1 MTDSYQQTGGAGTT
15 QQALLFQGSQLGTNT
30 WIHLKTIPTPF
41 FFHFLWAKNMHYYKI
56 KI

>member
-1 MTDSYQQTGGAGTT
+1 MTDSYQQTGGAGMT
-15 QQALLFQGSQLGTNT
+15 QEALLFQGSQLGTDT
-30 WIHLKTIPTPF
+30 WIHLKTITTPF